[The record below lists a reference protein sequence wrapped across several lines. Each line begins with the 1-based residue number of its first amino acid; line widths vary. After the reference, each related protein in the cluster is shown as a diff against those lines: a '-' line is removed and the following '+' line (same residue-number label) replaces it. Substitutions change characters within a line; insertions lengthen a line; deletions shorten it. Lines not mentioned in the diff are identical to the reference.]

1 MSQSTRDGQLRDI
14 LLDGSRRLNG
24 PSVERWVDEDDMFAA
39 LAAVVVERRLTFDYG
54 TPARRATPESVRRL
68 ERVRDDIE
76 RNRHRRLM
84 VVVP

>member
-1 MSQSTRDGQLRDI
+1 MSQSTRGGQLRDI

-24 PSVERWVDEDDMFAA
+24 PS
-39 LAAVVVERRLTFDYG
+39 VERRLTFDYG
-54 TPARRATPESVRRL
+54 TPARRATPESVRHL